1 MSEVKSDSEV
11 YAMLK
16 STASALQRMDPMMH
30 CVIIAVRAEDDGST
44 HDIIY
49 YSGLTQKDT
58 AWACVTIAQEVLTL
72 DDEDAPEEEV
82 DS

>member
-1 MSEVKSDSEV
+1 MSDIKPDSEV

-30 CVIIAVRAEDDGST
+30 CVIIAVRAEQDGST
-44 HDIIY
+44 HDIMFF
-49 YSGLTQKDT
+49 SQLNPKDT
-58 AWACVTIAQEVLTL
+58 AWACVTAAQEALTI
-72 DDEDAPEEEV
+72 DDEPEDSSEV